1 MRPAAQTMGA
11 LLNALLPFAAGTLVV
26 MLAVAW
32 PVGLRYRSQRESGN
46 ATRSGPPA
54 IG

>member
-1 MRPAAQTMGA
+1 MLGA

-32 PVGLRYRSQRESGN
+32 PVGLRYWSERESRE
-46 ATRSGPPA
+46 ATPGGPPP
-54 IG
+54 IE